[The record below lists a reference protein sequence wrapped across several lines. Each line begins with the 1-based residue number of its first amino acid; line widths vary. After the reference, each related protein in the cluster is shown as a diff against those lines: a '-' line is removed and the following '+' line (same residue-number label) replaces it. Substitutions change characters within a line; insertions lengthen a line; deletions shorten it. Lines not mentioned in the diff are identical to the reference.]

1 MSKIIH
7 NELQLATAEFLAAKL
22 WEHATWT
29 NEKRA
34 VFCVLRKYLIHVG
47 ANIVY
52 KNSMNSL
59 STLGSSVYV
68 SNLKGW
74 FPDAFVKS
82 GTAEKRILIGH
93 RDKTRQNKGKEF
105 AVLKLNSYSSQ
116 KELQYFE
123 ALFAKRDLKIHDLW
137 FKNEM
142 PDELW
147 EALRNEEKMNGPLE
161 FSRADEGIGAS
172 WYGTDIT
179 GDESLDFKLYS
190 KLESTAI
197 ETQDFGGMYPGIKL
211 RFLTSDLISVTVIR

>member
-82 GTAEKRILIGH
+82 GTAEMRILIGH
-93 RDKTRQNKGKEF
+93 RDKSGENNGKQF
-105 AVLKLNSYSSQ
+105 AILKLHSYSSEKQ
-116 KELQYFE
+116 LDYSKKLYAHRE
-123 ALFAKRDLKIHDLW
+123 AVIHDLW
-137 FKNEM
+137 FK
-142 PDELW
+142 DELPIKLW
-147 EALRNEEKMNGPLE
+147 NALLNHDKNNLPLE

-172 WYGTDIT
+172 WYGTEIT
-179 GDESLDFKLYS
+179 GDESLDFELYS

-197 ETQDFGGMYPGIKL
+197 EMQDLGGMYPGIKL